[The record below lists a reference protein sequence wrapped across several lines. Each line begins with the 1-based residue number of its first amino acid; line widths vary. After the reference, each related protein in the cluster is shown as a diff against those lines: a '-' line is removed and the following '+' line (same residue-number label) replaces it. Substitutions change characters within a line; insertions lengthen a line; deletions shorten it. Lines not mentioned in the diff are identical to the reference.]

1 MATRSRLE
9 RATHRSTEVQLVPLF
24 PLPNVVLFPDVPLPL
39 HVFEPRYRALVTDA
53 LATHRTIGIALL
65 KPGYEADYH
74 GRPPIYALGC
84 SGAIVREE
92 RFDDGRYNIVLHG
105 RERFRIVE
113 EQGGAPYRLAF
124 VEPLSEPTRDDGT
137 LGGLG
142 QRVLE
147 AVGRMADAPS
157 IIVQGEVSPVM
168 LVNGLCQEL
177 NLPAVEKL
185 DLLACD
191 SVESRALRLV
201 ELLDFHRLE
210 KTSGRPGAMN

>member
-1 MATRSRLE
+1 VQL
-9 RATHRSTEVQLVPLF
+9 EVQLVPLF

-53 LATHRTIGIALL
+53 LSSHRTIGMALL

-74 GRPPIYALGC
+74 GRPPIYPIGC
-84 SGAIVREE
+84 SGSIVREE
-92 RFDDGRYNIVLHG
+92 RLDDGRYNIVLHG

-113 EQGGAPYRLAF
+113 EQQGAPYRLAL
-124 VEPLSEPTRDDGT
+124 VEPLSEPARDDGT
-137 LGGLG
+137 LDRLG
-142 QRVLE
+142 EQVLA
-147 AVGRMADAPS
+147 AVGRMAGAPS
-157 IIVQGEVSPVM
+157 VVVQGEVSTAA

-177 NLPAVEKL
+177 DLPAVEKL

-191 SVESRALRLV
+191 SLESRARRLV

-210 KTSGRPGAMN
+210 KASGRPGAMN

>member
-1 MATRSRLE
+1 M
-9 RATHRSTEVQLVPLF
+9 QIVPLF

-53 LATHRTIGIALL
+53 LASHRTIGMTLL

-74 GRPPIYALGC
+74 GRPPIYPIGC
-84 SGAIVREE
+84 SGSIVREE
-92 RFDDGRYNIVLHG
+92 RLDDGRYNIVLQG

-113 EQGGAPYRLAF
+113 EQDGAPYRLAF
-124 VEPLSEPTRDDGT
+124 VETLSEPSTDDGA
-137 LGGLG
+137 LGRLG
-142 QRVLE
+142 EQVLA
-147 AVGRMADAPS
+147 AVGRMTDAPS
-157 IIVQGEVSPVM
+157 VVVQGEVSPAA

-177 NLPAVEKL
+177 DLPAVEKL

-191 SVESRALRLV
+191 SLESRARRLV
-201 ELLDFHRLE
+201 ELLDYHRLE

>member
-1 MATRSRLE
+1 MQL
-9 RATHRSTEVQLVPLF
+9 EVQLVPLF

-53 LATHRTIGIALL
+53 LSSHRTIGMALL

-74 GRPPIYALGC
+74 GRPPIYPIGC
-84 SGAIVREE
+84 SGSIVREE
-92 RFDDGRYNIVLHG
+92 RLDDGRYNIVLHG

-113 EQGGAPYRLAF
+113 EQQGAPYRLAL
-124 VEPLSEPTRDDGT
+124 VEPLSEPARDDGT
-137 LGGLG
+137 LGRLG
-142 QRVLE
+142 EQVLA
-147 AVGRMADAPS
+147 AVGRMAGAPS
-157 IIVQGEVSPVM
+157 VVVQGEVSTAA

-177 NLPAVEKL
+177 DLPAVEKL

-191 SVESRALRLV
+191 SLESRARRLV

-210 KTSGRPGAMN
+210 KASGRPGAMN

>member
-1 MATRSRLE
+1 MQL
-9 RATHRSTEVQLVPLF
+9 EVQLVPLF

-53 LATHRTIGIALL
+53 LSSHRTIGMTLL

-74 GRPPIYALGC
+74 GRPPIYPIGC
-84 SGAIVREE
+84 SGSIVREE
-92 RFDDGRYNIVLHG
+92 RLDDGRYNIVLHG

-113 EQGGAPYRLAF
+113 EQQGAPYRLAL
-124 VEPLSEPTRDDGT
+124 VEPLSEPARDDGT
-137 LGGLG
+137 LGRLG
-142 QRVLE
+142 EQVLA
-147 AVGRMADAPS
+147 AVGRMAGAPS
-157 IIVQGEVSPVM
+157 VVVQGEVSTAA

-177 NLPAVEKL
+177 DLPAVEKL

-191 SVESRALRLV
+191 SLESRARRLV

-210 KTSGRPGAMN
+210 KAPGRPGAMN

>member
-1 MATRSRLE
+1 VQL
-9 RATHRSTEVQLVPLF
+9 EVQLVPLF

-53 LATHRTIGIALL
+53 LSSHRTIGMALL

-74 GRPPIYALGC
+74 GRPPIYPIGC
-84 SGAIVREE
+84 SGSIVREE
-92 RFDDGRYNIVLHG
+92 RFDDGRYHIVLHG

-113 EQGGAPYRLAF
+113 EQQGAPYRLAL
-124 VEPLSEPTRDDGT
+124 VEPLSEPARDDGT
-137 LGGLG
+137 LGRLG
-142 QRVLE
+142 EQVLA
-147 AVGRMADAPS
+147 AVGRMAGAPS
-157 IIVQGEVSPVM
+157 VVVQGEVSTAA

-177 NLPAVEKL
+177 DLPAVEKL

-191 SVESRALRLV
+191 SLESRARRLV

-210 KTSGRPGAMN
+210 KASGRPGAMN

>member
-1 MATRSRLE
+1 
-9 RATHRSTEVQLVPLF
+9 VQLVPLF

-39 HVFEPRYRALVTDA
+39 HVFEPRYRTLVTDA
-53 LATHRTIGIALL
+53 LSSHRTIGMALL

-74 GRPPIYALGC
+74 GRPPIYPIGC
-84 SGAIVREE
+84 SGSIVSEE
-92 RFDDGRYNIVLHG
+92 RLDDGRYNIVLHG

-113 EQGGAPYRLAF
+113 EQQGAPYRLAL
-124 VEPLSEPTRDDGT
+124 VEPLSEPARDDGS
-137 LGGLG
+137 LGRLG
-142 QRVLE
+142 EQVLA

-157 IIVQGEVSPVM
+157 VVVQGEVSTAA

-177 NLPAVEKL
+177 DLPAVEKL

-191 SVESRALRLV
+191 SLESRARRLV

>member
-1 MATRSRLE
+1 VQL
-9 RATHRSTEVQLVPLF
+9 EVQLVPLF

-53 LATHRTIGIALL
+53 LSSHRTIGMALL

-74 GRPPIYALGC
+74 GRPPIYPIGC
-84 SGAIVREE
+84 SGSIVREE

-113 EQGGAPYRLAF
+113 EQQGAPYRLAL
-124 VEPLSEPTRDDGT
+124 VEPLSEPARDDGT
-137 LGGLG
+137 LGRLG
-142 QRVLE
+142 EQVLA
-147 AVGRMADAPS
+147 AVGRMAGAPS
-157 IIVQGEVSPVM
+157 VVVQGEVSTAA

-177 NLPAVEKL
+177 DLPAVEKL

-191 SVESRALRLV
+191 SLESRARRLV

-210 KTSGRPGAMN
+210 KASGRPGAMN

>member
-1 MATRSRLE
+1 
-9 RATHRSTEVQLVPLF
+9 VQLVPLF

-53 LATHRTIGIALL
+53 LSSHRTIGMALL

-74 GRPPIYALGC
+74 GRPPIYPIGC
-84 SGAIVREE
+84 SGSIVREE
-92 RFDDGRYNIVLHG
+92 RLDDGRYNIVLHG
-105 RERFRIVE
+105 RERFRILE
-113 EQGGAPYRLAF
+113 EQQGAPYRLAL
-124 VEPLSEPTRDDGT
+124 VEPLSEPARDDGT
-137 LGGLG
+137 LGRLG
-142 QRVLE
+142 EQVLA

-157 IIVQGEVSPVM
+157 VVVQGEVSTAA

-177 NLPAVEKL
+177 DLPAVEKL

-191 SVESRALRLV
+191 SLESRARRLV

-210 KTSGRPGAMN
+210 KTAGRPGAMN